1 MGVTWI
7 PVGTRMVQRHG
18 WEKETFEDIIS
29 GELSVEVAIGLH
41 LFKGD
46 SRRLL
51 KSVGEIKVDKVLTNR
66 FAQSHQ
72 QYALQDEGEY
82 DDSAALSQQDNSV
95 ITNS

>member
-1 MGVTWI
+1 MA
-7 PVGTRMVQRHG
+7 QRHG
-18 WEKETFEDIIS
+18 WAKEMFEDIVS

-41 LFKGD
+41 LFKED
-46 SRRLL
+46 SRHLL
-51 KSVGEIKVDKVLTNR
+51 KSVGEIKVDKVLMNQ

-82 DDSAALSQQDNSV
+82 DDSAALLQQDNSV